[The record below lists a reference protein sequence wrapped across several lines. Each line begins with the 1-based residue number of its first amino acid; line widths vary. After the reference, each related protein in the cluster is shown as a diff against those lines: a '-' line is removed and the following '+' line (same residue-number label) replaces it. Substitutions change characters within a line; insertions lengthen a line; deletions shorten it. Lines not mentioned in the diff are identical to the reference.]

1 MTTQESPFDELD
13 ALQLWMQTV
22 ITHPAGVKA
31 GVASKNANQIF
42 DMREAEIERVIQPS
56 ETLSAI
62 QRLEIYSNAYF
73 ARLSSC
79 LLDEFPA
86 FAYAV
91 GDTAFQAFASEY
103 LQTFPSN
110 SYTLSALGRSFPS
123 FLRATRPADL
133 SFESLGP
140 TWADFLI
147 ELATVERVYSEV
159 FDGPGIEHERVADP
173 QDFASLS
180 VVQWLGARLTPAPCL
195 RLVQLSYPVHE
206 YITDVRRGRNPQTPA
221 PSKTYLVITRRNY
234 LVRRSAV
241 GESEFGLLTALAN
254 GLTVGDGVAYVAQ
267 QNQSDIDA
275 LEFEL
280 SQWFRNW
287 AEAGYFRQIVL
298 AS

>member
-1 MTTQESPFDELD
+1 MNVHESPFDELD

-31 GVASKNANQIF
+31 ALASKNANQIF
-42 DMREAEIERVIQPS
+42 DIREAEIERVIQAS
-56 ETLSAI
+56 ETLGAI
-62 QRLEIYSNAYF
+62 QRLEIYANAYF

-79 LLDEFPA
+79 LRDEFPA
-86 FAYAV
+86 FANAV
-91 GDTAFQAFASEY
+91 GDKAFQGFASEY
-103 LQTFPSN
+103 LRSFPSN

-147 ELATVERVYSEV
+147 DLATVERAYSEV

-173 QDFASLS
+173 QDLASLT
-180 VVQWLGARLTPAPCL
+180 VEQWLGARLTPAPCL
-195 RLVQLSYPVHE
+195 RLLQLSYPVHE
-206 YITDVRRGRNPQTPA
+206 YISDVRRGRNPPA
-221 PSKTYLVITRRNY
+221 PTPSKTYLVITRRNY

-241 GESEFGLLTALAN
+241 GDSEFMLLTALAN
-254 GLTVGDGVAYVAQ
+254 GSTVGDGVAFVAQ
-267 QNQSDIDA
+267 QNQSTIDA

-280 SQWFRNW
+280 TQWFRNW
-287 AEAGYFRQIVL
+287 AEAGYFRQIML
-298 AS
+298 A